1 MTALHMARWFNLK
14 HLILWIHRYALQAC
28 HSAVTQDNEVTT
40 STAPGAPVA
49 DKREVV
55 RSSWFKR
62 ARAAAGAM
70 FFLNGMCIANWLSR
84 IPVVRA
90 ALDLDDRELGLV
102 LLATAIGSV
111 AAMRF
116 SDMLIS
122 HFGSKNL
129 NVAAGCAFAVCLI
142 GPGAAP
148 NPWLLALSLL
158 FVGAASG
165 LMGVCMNT
173 QAVHLERRSGKAILS
188 SFHGL
193 FSLGSMVGAGMG
205 SVASGY
211 DMPLALHLA
220 LVAALAVPPIWLA
233 GHFLLAD
240 CEIRG
245 QRSKKLTLTRSII
258 ILAVLVFCSSIGEG
272 AMADWTGVYLH
283 ETLHTSMTTAALG
296 YSAFATAMLLG
307 RFMGDS
313 LAARLTDG
321 QTLRIG
327 GTLVVLGLGG
337 GLLINTATAML
348 VGVGF
353 VGLGLAT
360 VVPITFRTASRLPD
374 VPTSAALATLASL
387 GYSGFLIGPPLIG
400 IVSHASSLRIGL
412 GVVASL
418 GLPLALLAGTV
429 MRSEHPEAS
438 GSDGHHVPVS
448 H

>member
-1 MTALHMARWFNLK
+1 
-14 HLILWIHRYALQAC
+14 
-28 HSAVTQDNEVTT
+28 
-40 STAPGAPVA
+40 
-49 DKREVV
+49 
-55 RSSWFKR
+55 
-62 ARAAAGAM
+62 M

-84 IPVVRA
+84 IPVVRTG
-90 ALDLDDRELGLV
+90 LHLDDRELGLV

-111 AAMRF
+111 LSMRF

-122 HFGSKNL
+122 RFGSKNL
-129 NVAAGCAFAVCLI
+129 TVAAGCAFAVFLI

-148 NPWLLALSLL
+148 TPWLLAGALL

-205 SVASGY
+205 SLASGY
-211 DMPLALHLA
+211 ELPLALHLA
-220 LVAALAVPPIWLA
+220 GVAALAVPLVWLA
-233 GHFLLAD
+233 GRFLLAD
-240 CEIRG
+240 TEIRG
-245 QRSKKLTLTRSII
+245 QRAKRLTLTRSIVV
-258 ILAVLVFCSSIGEG
+258 LAILVFCSSIGEG

-283 ETLHTSMTTAALG
+283 DTLQTSMTTAALG

-313 LAARLTDG
+313 LAARLSDG
-321 QTLRIG
+321 VTLRTG
-327 GTLVVLGLGG
+327 GVLVLLGLGG
-337 GLLINTATAML
+337 GLALNTPPAML
-348 VGVGF
+348 VGIF
-353 VGLGLAT
+353 LVGLGLAT
-360 VVPITFRTASRLPD
+360 VVPITFRTAARLPD

-400 IVSHASSLRIGL
+400 IVSHASSLRVGL
-412 GVVASL
+412 GVVACL

-429 MRSEHPEAS
+429 VRSE
-438 GSDGHHVPVS
+438 SDEPGADPHAPVS
-448 H
+448 AGH

>member
-1 MTALHMARWFNLK
+1 MSTPHAPGTP
-14 HLILWIHRYALQAC
+14 
-28 HSAVTQDNEVTT
+28 VVTT
-40 STAPGAPVA
+40 EKQAVA
-49 DKREVV
+49 RT
-55 RSSWFKR
+55 SWFKR

-84 IPVVRA
+84 IPVVRT
-90 ALDLDDRELGLV
+90 ALELDDRELGLV
-102 LLATAIGSV
+102 LLATAVGSV
-111 AAMRF
+111 LAMRF
-116 SDMLIS
+116 ADWLIS
-122 HFGSKNL
+122 RFGSKNL

-148 NPWLLALSLL
+148 TPWLLAGALL

-205 SVASGY
+205 SAASSY
-211 DMPLALHLA
+211 DVPLALHLGMVA
-220 LVAALAVPPIWLA
+220 LVAVPAMLLA

-245 QRSKKLTLTRSII
+245 QRSKKLTLTRSVV
-258 ILAVLVFCSSIGEG
+258 ILAILVFCSSIGEG

-283 ETLHTSMTTAALG
+283 DYLETSMTTAALG

-313 LAARLTDG
+313 LAARLSDG
-321 QTLRIG
+321 QTLRTG
-327 GTLVVLGLGG
+327 GILVVLGLGG
-337 GLLINTATAML
+337 GLLINTPVAML
-348 VGVGF
+348 IGIGF

-400 IVSHASSLRIGL
+400 IISHASSLRLGL
-412 GVVASL
+412 GVVACL
-418 GLPLALLAGTV
+418 GVPLALLAGTV
-429 MRSEHPEAS
+429 TRAQTAEEA
-438 GSDGHHVPVS
+438 GSDAAQAPAAH
-448 H
+448 